1 MIVNRISLKD
11 NLEEILPYED
21 EAFPYLVFY
30 EELDQ
35 YLEGFVPWH
44 WHEEIEFFT
53 VIQGRLRFS
62 TNQSTYDLAEGEG
75 GFINSNVMHKYEP
88 LPGSRVIVTGEVLN
102 STILSG
108 GTRSY
113 YHHKFIEPI
122 LENDALDVMIFRPSS
137 PTHRQILSHLRAS
150 QDIADTGAFGFEL
163 EVRNHL
169 CEVWLLISKEAPAAS
184 DTKSRTNS
192 LNSERIKKM
201 MLYIKTHYAERISL
215 QDIAG
220 AAHISEREALRC
232 FQNNL
237 DTTLF
242 SFLLSYRC
250 RAAADRLRNSSD
262 SVTDIAYSCGFS
274 NPSYLGKIFK
284 QEMGVSPLQY
294 RKEQAR
300 NAAS

>member
-11 NLEEILPYED
+11 NLEEILPYEN

-62 TNQSTYDLAEGEG
+62 TNQNTYDLAEGEG

-88 LPGSRVIVTGEVLN
+88 LSGSRVIVTGEVLDP
-102 STILSG
+102 TILSG
-108 GTRSY
+108 GVRSY

-122 LENDALDVMIFRPSS
+122 LENDALDVMIFKPSS

-169 CEVWLLISKEAPAAS
+169 CEVWLLLSKEAPAAS
-184 DTKSRTNS
+184 SAKSRTNN
-192 LNSERIKKM
+192 LN
-201 MLYIKTHYAERISL
+201 
-215 QDIAG
+215 
-220 AAHISEREALRC
+220 
-232 FQNNL
+232 
-237 DTTLF
+237 TTPF

-250 RAAADRLRNSSD
+250 RAAADRLRNSND

-284 QEMGVSPLQY
+284 QEMGVSPLTISQGAGKAT
-294 RKEQAR
+294 RII
-300 NAAS
+300 SLD